1 MFEDISQL
9 LEDQKSSINKHDVPT
24 ASVSFPI
31 VWIQFMEKLCFLLD
45 QKVKSKGVLKLDWL
59 ATLVTSYKSFDPKWQ
74 IVKLVRL

>member
-9 LEDQKSSINKHDVPT
+9 LEDQKSSINKQDVPT

-31 VWIQFMEKLCFLLD
+31 VWIKFMEKLYFLLD